1 MMKVDF
7 VNPGLQFI
15 ELKDEI
21 IQIFDEI
28 SSSGSYVLGEQ
39 VEKFEEKFANYCGP
53 KYSIGIGNGSDACFF
68 SILALNITS
77 EDEVITVPNS
87 FVATAWAIANLGAK
101 IVFVDV
107 GEDYNIDVDH
117 IAKAITPKTKAIIP
131 VHLTGRI
138 SEMDTLKQ
146 LAKERSIHIVEDAAQ
161 AVGATYKGKKSGSFG
176 DTGCFSLHPLKNLH
190 VHGDGGVITTD
201 NKEIY
206 QTINKMRNHG
216 LKNRDECEFWG
227 WNSRLDEINA
237 AIANLKLDYLDDWN
251 KRYREIA
258 KIYISELKELVKTPK
273 IYDHEKPVFHRFIIE
288 HEERDKLQS
297 FLHIKD
303 NHTSINYPIPLHLQ
317 QAARGLNYRKGD
329 FPVAETQS
337 KKILSLPIYPEIEDI
352 QIEYVVDSVKEFS
365 RN

>member
-1 MMKVDF
+1 M
-7 VNPGLQFI
+7 
-15 ELKDEI
+15 
-21 IQIFDEI
+21 
-28 SSSGSYVLGEQ
+28 
-39 VEKFEEKFANYCGP
+39 
-53 KYSIGIGNGSDACFF
+53 
-68 SILALNITS
+68 
-77 EDEVITVPNS
+77 
-87 FVATAWAIANLGAK
+87 
-101 IVFVDV
+101 FVDV

-138 SEMDTLKQ
+138 VEMDSLKQ
-146 LAKERSIHIVEDAAQ
+146 LAEERSIHIVEDAAQ

-206 QTINKMRNHG
+206 ETINKMRNHG

-258 KIYISELKELVKTPK
+258 KIYISELKGVVKTPK
-273 IYDHEKPVFHRFIIE
+273 IDEHEKPVFHRFIIE

-297 FLHIKD
+297 FLLSRDI
-303 NHTSINYPIPLHLQ
+303 HTAINYPIPLHLQ
-317 QAARGLNYRKGD
+317 QAAKDLNYMKGD
-329 FPVAETQS
+329 FPVTETQS
-337 KKILSLPIYPEIEDI
+337 EKILSLPIYPELDDI
-352 QIEYVVDSVKEFS
+352 QIEYVIDSVKEYS
-365 RN
+365 KN

>member
-1 MMKVDF
+1 MKVDF
-7 VNPGLQFI
+7 VNPGLQYE

-21 IQIFDEI
+21 IEIFNEI

-39 VEKFEEKFANYCGP
+39 VEKFEEKFASYCGT
-53 KYSIGIGNGSDACFF
+53 KYAIGIGNGSDALFF
-68 SILALNITS
+68 SLLALNVTA

-87 FVATAWAIANLGAK
+87 FVATAWAIANIGAK

-138 SEMDTLKQ
+138 VEMDSLKQ
-146 LAKERSIHIVEDAAQ
+146 LAEERSIHIVEDAAQ

-206 QTINKMRNHG
+206 ETINKMRNHG

-258 KIYISELKELVKTPK
+258 KIYISELKGVVKTPK
-273 IYDHEKPVFHRFIIE
+273 IDEHEKPVFHRFIIE

-297 FLHIKD
+297 FLLSRDI
-303 NHTSINYPIPLHLQ
+303 HTAINYPIPLHLQ
-317 QAARGLNYRKGD
+317 QAAKDLNYMKGD
-329 FPVAETQS
+329 FPVTETQS
-337 KKILSLPIYPEIEDI
+337 EKILSLPIYPELDDI
-352 QIEYVVDSVKEFS
+352 QIEYVIDSVKEYS
-365 RN
+365 KN

>member
-1 MMKVDF
+1 MKVDF
-7 VNPGLQFI
+7 VNLGLQYS

-21 IQIFDEI
+21 IEIFNEI

-39 VEKFEEKFANYCGP
+39 VEKFEEKFANYCGT
-53 KYSIGIGNGSDACFF
+53 KYAIGIGNGSDALFF
-68 SILALNITS
+68 SLLALNVTS

-87 FVATAWAIANLGAK
+87 FVATAWAIANVGAK

-107 GEDYNIDVDH
+107 GEDYNINVDL

-138 SEMDTLKQ
+138 VDMDSLKQ
-146 LAKERSIHIVEDAAQ
+146 IAEERGIHIIEDAAQ

-190 VHGDGGVITTD
+190 VHGDGGVITTN
-201 NKEIY
+201 NKEIFE
-206 QTINKMRNHG
+206 TINKMRNHG

-258 KIYISELKELVKTPK
+258 EIYITELRGVVKTPVINK
-273 IYDHEKPVFHRFIIE
+273 HERPVFHRFIIE

-297 FLHIKD
+297 FLQTRDI
-303 NHTSINYPIPLHLQ
+303 HTAINYPIPLHLQ
-317 QAARGLNYRKGD
+317 QAAKNLNYSKGD
-329 FPVAETQS
+329 FPVTETQS
-337 KKILSLPIYPEIEDI
+337 EKILSLPIYPELEDI
-352 QIEYVVDSVKEFS
+352 QIEYVVDSVKEYY